1 MYANYLKM
9 KFFRKMN
16 YKEIEKRLKIDF
28 ERQKDIEDIILEFIY
43 KNAKIRNLM

>member
-28 ERQKDIEDIILEFIY
+28 ERQKDIDNLEFIY